1 MRTFRRRDR
10 RIPRRALLWLAA
22 ALLFTLPPMFG
33 ALATWVPGLFL
44 ITLAAKF
51 WMEPKGY
58 RLRSVI
64 WKFVLVGVTLAAI
77 FLSYGSLKGIEPGVS
92 LIVVLMSLK
101 ILEAH
106 TAREFQF
113 MVMLAWVLCLCGFF
127 LSQDLA
133 IAFCLMIA
141 FALLL
146 VSLIQFYRGS
156 SAGAVWSP
164 VLGACKLLVQALP
177 LIILLFLLFPRV
189 NTGFRFQVAQTAWM
203 AGAFSDRLFPGS
215 VASLAKSSSVA
226 FHAEFP
232 DERIPPLA
240 AMYWRGGVMSQ
251 GEGLE
256 WRSPVAPVS
265 IPRSVRQAYKG
276 QAIRQWI
283 TIEPHGGRWMFAL
296 DSPSEPPSGATL
308 VTGNYL
314 LSDHLIR
321 KPRRYEVMSFPRI
334 SVQELR
340 PRERKLLLEV
350 PLWISPAVRE
360 LAQSWTAASVSPRT
374 VVNNALRFF
383 RTQGFRYSLSPGEY
397 KRNDLDEFL
406 FRRRSGF
413 CEHYAASFATLMRL
427 AGIPARVVVGYL
439 GGEYNEFG
447 RFFIVRQA
455 DAHAWCEVWLPESGW
470 VRVDPTSVVAPE
482 RVNLGLASFLDRRA
496 TSSQTSNNAFARNL
510 VSQPL
515 FTTVRLAW
523 DTLTY
528 AWDTRV
534 LSFDAETQ
542 RSFVAEI
549 GIADGTPVSL
559 IIRILLIAAALLAIY
574 VAWIWWQTHSR
585 RDRVKALYE
594 RFCSKAARLG
604 ARRDPWEGPVDFS
617 NRAVRLLPN
626 ESNRIRQISSAYIA
640 LRYSAESAPSVLDQ
654 FAREVNAFVIARAG
668 SRGSGGVRNP

>member
-1 MRTFRRRDR
+1 
-10 RIPRRALLWLAA
+10 
-22 ALLFTLPPMFG
+22 
-33 ALATWVPGLFL
+33 
-44 ITLAAKF
+44 
-51 WMEPKGY
+51 
-58 RLRSVI
+58 
-64 WKFVLVGVTLAAI
+64 
-77 FLSYGSLKGIEPGVS
+77 
-92 LIVVLMSLK
+92 
-101 ILEAH
+101 
-106 TAREFQF
+106 
-113 MVMLAWVLCLCGFF
+113 
-127 LSQDLA
+127 
-133 IAFCLMIA
+133 
-141 FALLL
+141 
-146 VSLIQFYRGS
+146 
-156 SAGAVWSP
+156 
-164 VLGACKLLVQALP
+164 
-177 LIILLFLLFPRV
+177 
-189 NTGFRFQVAQTAWM
+189 
-203 AGAFSDRLFPGS
+203 
-215 VASLAKSSSVA
+215 
-226 FHAEFP
+226 
-232 DERIPPLA
+232 
-240 AMYWRGGVMSQ
+240 
-251 GEGLE
+251 
-256 WRSPVAPVS
+256 
-265 IPRSVRQAYKG
+265 
-276 QAIRQWI
+276 
-283 TIEPHGGRWMFAL
+283 
-296 DSPSEPPSGATL
+296 
-308 VTGNYL
+308 
-314 LSDHLIR
+314 
-321 KPRRYEVMSFPRI
+321 
-334 SVQELR
+334 
-340 PRERKLLLEV
+340 
-350 PLWISPAVRE
+350 
-360 LAQSWTAASVSPRT
+360 
-374 VVNNALRFF
+374 
-383 RTQGFRYSLSPGEY
+383 
-397 KRNDLDEFL
+397 
-406 FRRRSGF
+406 
-413 CEHYAASFATLMRL
+413 MRL

-668 SRGSGGVRNP
+668 SRGSRGVRNL

>member
-1 MRTFRRRDR
+1 M
-10 RIPRRALLWLAA
+10 
-22 ALLFTLPPMFG
+22 LFTLPPMFG
-33 ALATWVPGLFL
+33 TLAIWVPVLFL

-64 WKFVLVGVTLAAI
+64 WKFVLAGVTLAAI
-77 FLSYGSLKGIEPGVS
+77 FFSYGSLKGIEPGVS

-106 TAREFQF
+106 SAREFQI
-113 MVMLAWVLCLCGFF
+113 MVMIAWVICLCGFF
-127 LSQDLA
+127 LSQDLT
-133 IAFCLMIA
+133 IALCLMIA

-156 SAGAVWSP
+156 SPGAFWPP
-164 VLGACKLLVQALP
+164 VLTACKLLAQALP

-189 NTGFRFQVAQTAWM
+189 NTGFRFQIAQPGWM
-203 AGAFSDRLFPGS
+203 AGGFSDRLFPGS
-215 VASLAKSSSVA
+215 VASLAKSSDVA

-232 DERIPPLA
+232 DDSIPSLP
-240 AMYWRGGVMSQ
+240 AMYWRGAVMWE

-256 WRSPVAPVS
+256 WRSPGAPAS
-265 IPRSVRQAYKG
+265 IPRAFRQARKG

-296 DSPSEPPSGATL
+296 DSPSEPPSGATV

-321 KPRRYEVMSFPRI
+321 KPRRYEVRSFPRI
-334 SVQELR
+334 SEEELR
-340 PRERKLLLEV
+340 PRERKILLEV
-350 PLWISPAVRE
+350 PPWISPAVRE
-360 LAQSWTAASVSPRT
+360 LTQSWTTASASPRT
-374 VVNNALRFF
+374 VVNKALQFF

-406 FRRRSGF
+406 FRRRAGF
-413 CEHYAASFATLMRL
+413 CEHYAAGFATLMRL

-439 GGEYNEFG
+439 GGEYNEVG

-482 RVNLGLASFLDRRA
+482 RVNFGLASFLDGRA
-496 TSSQTSNNAFARNL
+496 TSSGQTRNNAFARNL
-510 VSQPL
+510 SHQPI

-523 DTLTY
+523 DTLNY

-534 LSFDAETQ
+534 LSFDADAQ
-542 RSFVAEI
+542 QSFLTGI
-549 GIADGTPVSL
+549 GIADSTPISL
-559 IIRILLIAAALLAIY
+559 IIRTLLIAPALLAIY
-574 VAWIWWQTHSR
+574 VAWMWWQTHSR

-594 RFCSKAARLG
+594 RFCRKAARLG
-604 ARRDPWEGPVDFS
+604 ARRDPWEGPSDFS
-617 NRAVRLLPN
+617 NRAGQLLPN
-626 ESNRIRQISSAYIA
+626 ESDRIRQISNAYIA
-640 LRYSAESAPSVLDQ
+640 LRYSAEPAPSVLDQ
-654 FAREVNAFVIARAG
+654 FAREVNAFVLVPHG
-668 SRGSGGVRNP
+668 SRSSERVRSP